1 MDIKKYGTMEE
12 ELHVQ
17 DMVQCRE
24 IVKEILDFG
33 VKQRQLLQIAY
44 LLSLEFENREDMLK
58 ISNCINEVIERN
70 HDSTTNVIV

>member
-12 ELHVQ
+12 EFHVQ

-44 LLSLEFENREDMLK
+44 LLSLELENREDMLK
-58 ISNCINEVIERN
+58 ISNYINEVIERN
-70 HDSTTNVIV
+70 HDPTTNVIV